1 MEDKITEMW
10 VKAKKV
16 GVRGD
21 RSLIAHVGNNLQF
34 MYNGVLINLPLD
46 GQVHMFP
53 DFVAKVLEDKIAQ
66 IGDATSKKVR
76 MDTM

>member
-1 MEDKITEMW
+1 MADQITELW
-10 VKAKKV
+10 KKAPKV

-34 MYNGVLINLPLD
+34 MYQGVLIDLPLD

-53 DFVAKVLEDKIAQ
+53 DFIARVLNDKISQ
-66 IGDATSKKVR
+66 IGDSTSKKVR